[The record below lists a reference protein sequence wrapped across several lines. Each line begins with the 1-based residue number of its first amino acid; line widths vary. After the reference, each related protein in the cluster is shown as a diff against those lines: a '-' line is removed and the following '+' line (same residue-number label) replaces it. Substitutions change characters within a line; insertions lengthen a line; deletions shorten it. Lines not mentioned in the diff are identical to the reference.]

1 MHKWVQTCSSQY
13 FPTSKVAGKARFTSP
28 LSVASLLPSTHHWV
42 PGGNVTTI
50 DLRIVVRAHPI
61 KTLVGG
67 WALLLWNIWQLIGK
81 KHPNIWK
88 FIKFHILT
96 MYFHILTIYFHILTM
111 YFYILTIYF
120 HILTMYFHIL
130 TIYFHILTMYF
141 HILTIYFHIL
151 TMYFHILTIYLWL
164 THIKTCSKI
173 AKTNQDR
180 TCHAAWMFDWARH
193 WRKFSCNCT

>member
-81 KHPNIWK
+81 KTSQYMEIHKIPYINHVFPYIN
-88 FIKFHILT
+88 HIFPYINHVFL
-96 MYFHILTIYFHILTM
+96 YINHIFPYINHVFPYINHI
-111 YFYILTIYF
+111 FPYINHVFPYIN
-120 HILTMYFHIL
+120 HIFPYINHVFPYINHIFM
-130 TIYFHILTMYF
+130 INPY
-141 HILTIYFHIL
+141 
-151 TMYFHILTIYLWL
+151 
-164 THIKTCSKI
+164 
-173 AKTNQDR
+173 
-180 TCHAAWMFDWARH
+180 
-193 WRKFSCNCT
+193 